1 MGFSVSGSFAI
12 VFLGALIA
20 FSMVYTAGANGFERV
35 NDARED
41 QSERAVE
48 RHNAGLD
55 IANATYFGG
64 NDTLRV
70 TVNNTGTT
78 SLGVNATDMIV
89 DNTYLT
95 NGTRSVAGDADTE
108 LWLPGEQLTIEV
120 SLSNRPNAVTV
131 ATERG
136 LSAREV
142 V

>member
-1 MGFSVSGSFAI
+1 MGFSVSGSFAV

-41 QSERAVE
+41 QSERVIE
-48 RHNAGLD
+48 RHNIGLEV
-55 IANATYFGG
+55 ANVTYFGS

-78 SLGVNATDMIV
+78 SLSVNATDVIV

-95 NGTRSVAGDADTE
+95 NGTRSVAGDADTD
-108 LWLPGEQLTIEV
+108 LWLPGEQLTVEV
-120 SLSNRPNAVTV
+120 SLPTEPDAVTI